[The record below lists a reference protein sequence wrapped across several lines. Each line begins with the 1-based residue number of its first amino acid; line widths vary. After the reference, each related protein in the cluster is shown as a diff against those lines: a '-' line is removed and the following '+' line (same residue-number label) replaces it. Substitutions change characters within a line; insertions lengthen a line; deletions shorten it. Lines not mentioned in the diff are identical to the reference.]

1 MASSIDTKP
10 GGLKRKR
17 SFFDDENLSDVI
29 IKFGEKRI
37 FAHRV
42 ILARGSVWFE
52 KALLGDFSEAN
63 KRVIELYDDAVPD
76 ASMAMFKHLYG
87 MTYDTQR
94 YPRPEEDLPEF
105 HLDVFILGDKYD
117 VPCLRLAARKALQ
130 ELMSKEFKGRIL
142 WDSSIFVIQKL
153 LGPDAA
159 QFADRSLEL
168 HIEKEVFSHV
178 VILMCDKTFRSALAR
193 GKMLK
198 PNIADKFMEG
208 IVKHCN

>member
-1 MASSIDTKP
+1 KELT
-10 GGLKRKR
+10 LNRKR

-63 KRVIELYDDAVPD
+63 KKAIELFDDTVPD

-87 MTYDTQR
+87 MSYNKQE
-94 YPRPEEDLPEF
+94 YPRCDEDLPEF

-117 VPCLRLAARKALQ
+117 VPCLRLAARKVLQ
-130 ELMSKEFKGRIL
+130 EFMGDDFQDGDFGL
-142 WDSSIFVIQKL
+142 SSILVIQKL

-168 HIEKEVFSHV
+168 HIEEEVLSHAV
-178 VILMCDKTFRSALAR
+178 ALMCDKTFRSALAR

-198 PNIADKFMEG
+198 PSIADKFMEE
-208 IVKHCN
+208 ITKHCN

>member
-1 MASSIDTKP
+1 RKLTP
-10 GGLKRKR
+10 NRKR

-63 KRVIELYDDAVPD
+63 KKVIELHDDTVPD

-87 MTYDTQR
+87 MRYDKQE
-94 YPRPEEDLPEF
+94 YPRCDEELPEF

-130 ELMSKEFKGRIL
+130 ELMSKEFEECMFF
-142 WDSSIFVIQKL
+142 DSSIFVIQKM

-159 QFADRSLEL
+159 EFADRSLEI
-168 HIEKEVFSHV
+168 HIKEEVLSHTRA
-178 VILMCDKTFRSALAR
+178 LMCDSTFQSALVR

-198 PNIADKFMEG
+198 PSIADEFLKMFLE
-208 IVKHCN
+208 VCL